1 MTAPHTSHAGALAR
15 FRQSAGHQLT
25 MILVGFV
32 MAMTAPIELLYAI
45 KVGLGPVLATV
56 FVGSSAA
63 GLMLV
68 DILGTRVVTR
78 IDARSTAVVG
88 MVLFAVSEACYAL
101 ADRAPEL
108 IAARVVQGL
117 ASAVV
122 AGAALQVTVRMRA
135 RPHRALGS
143 NASLQMLGG
152 SVGAPVGGL
161 LATQYAGLD
170 GYRLAFVVCCG
181 SGLATGALVLL
192 LLPRLPAS
200 EELGRPRIGLPRLA
214 VGRAVRVALVLGL
227 VGNYLRSGIEN
238 TAFPLIG
245 DAAGLTPAGIGICLG
260 VLAMVEIVVLGTSG
274 TLFEKVRPARALV
287 WALALGLIALG
298 ALLVAHSLSG
308 FLTAAVL
315 FGLVDGVALAAPP
328 VLVVATSP
336 DPSIA
341 VANYRIACGVG
352 SFSGSGSV
360 NLLFGALGVTGCVVG
375 GGLVLLCTAV
385 LAGSRPLRE
394 TRAARAQ

>member
-1 MTAPHTSHAGALAR
+1 MTTQHTSHGSALAR
-15 FRQSAGHQLT
+15 FRKSAGPELT
-25 MILVGFV
+25 MVLVGFV

-45 KVGLGPVLATV
+45 KLGLSPFLVTV
-56 FVGSSAA
+56 FIVSSAA

-68 DILGTRVVTR
+68 DVLGTRVVTR

-88 MVLFAVSEACYAL
+88 MVLFAVSEACYGL
-101 ADRAPEL
+101 ADRAPAL

-122 AGAALQVTVRMRA
+122 AGAALQVTIRMRA

-152 SVGAPVGGL
+152 SVGTPVGGI
-161 LATQYAGLD
+161 LATQHAGVD
-170 GYRLAFVVCCG
+170 GYRIAFAVCCG
-181 SGLATGALVLL
+181 AGLAAGALVVV

-200 EELGRPRIGLPRLA
+200 DEVGRPRIGLPRLT
-214 VGRAVRVALVLGL
+214 VGRAARVALALGL
-227 VGNYLRSGIEN
+227 IGNYLRSGIEN

-245 DAAGLTPAGIGICLG
+245 DAAGLTAAGIGISLG
-260 VLAMVEIVVLGTSG
+260 VLSMVEIAVLGTSG
-274 TLFEKVRPARALV
+274 SLFEKVPPARALV
-287 WALALGLIALG
+287 WALGLGVVALGTLA
-298 ALLVAHSLSG
+298 VARSLSG
-308 FLTAAVL
+308 FLAAAVL

-360 NLLFGALGVTGCVVG
+360 NLLFGALGTTGCVVG
-375 GGLVLLCTAV
+375 GGLVLLCTAA
-385 LAGSRPLRE
+385 LAGSRFLGEMRPS
-394 TRAARAQ
+394 RAQ

>member
-1 MTAPHTSHAGALAR
+1 MSAPHTSHASPPAR

-25 MILVGFV
+25 MVLVGFV

-45 KVGLGPVLATV
+45 KLGLSPVLVTV
-56 FVGSSAA
+56 FIVSSAA

-68 DILGTRVVTR
+68 DVLGTRVVTR

-88 MVLFAVSEACYAL
+88 MVLFAVSEACYGL

-108 IAARVVQGL
+108 IAARVLQGL

-161 LATQYAGLD
+161 LATQSAGID
-170 GYRLAFVVCCG
+170 GYRLAFAVCCG
-181 SGLATGALVLL
+181 AGLAAGALVVL
-192 LLPRLPAS
+192 LLPRLPAPY
-200 EELGRPRIGLPRLA
+200 ELGRPRVGLPRLA
-214 VGRAVRVALVLGL
+214 VGRAVRVALALGL
-227 VGNYLRSGIEN
+227 IGNYLRSGIEN

-245 DAAGLTPAGIGICLG
+245 DAASLTPAGIGISLG
-260 VLAMVEIVVLGTSG
+260 VLSMVEIVVLGTSG
-274 TLFEKVRPARALV
+274 TLFEKVRPAHALV
-287 WALALGLIALG
+287 WALALGVIALG

-360 NLLFGALGVTGCVVG
+360 NLLFGALGTTGCVIG
-375 GGLVLLCTAV
+375 GGLVLLSAAV

-394 TRAARAQ
+394 THAARAQ